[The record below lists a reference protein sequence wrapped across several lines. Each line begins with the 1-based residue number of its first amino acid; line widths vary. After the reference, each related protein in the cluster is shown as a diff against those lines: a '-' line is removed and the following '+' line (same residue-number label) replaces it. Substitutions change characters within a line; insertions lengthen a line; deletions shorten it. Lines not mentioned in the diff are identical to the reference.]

1 MVDTDT
7 VGQIELDVRLINPFI
22 EAIQAVLSKEV
33 GATISRSGSPGLT
46 AGSKLPHEVTAIIG
60 ITGDLVGLVLIS
72 LPAESALKFFEL
84 VVGEE
89 KDDIDDIVR
98 SAIAEL
104 ANTIVGTAS
113 VGFEDM
119 DLSWDISTPAV
130 LQGKDAQLTTLNI
143 TRVAVPLETSLG
155 PITLEVALS
164 RTHQSSE

>member
-1 MVDTDT
+1 MADTDT

-22 EAIQAVLSKEV
+22 EAIQAVLSNEV

-84 VVGEE
+84 VVGEA
-89 KDDIDDIVR
+89 KDDIVR

-113 VGFEDM
+113 VGFKDM
-119 DLSWDISTPAV
+119 DLNWDISTPAV

-155 PITLEVALS
+155 PITLEIALS

>member
-1 MVDTDT
+1 MADTDT

-84 VVGEE
+84 VVGEA
-89 KDDIDDIVR
+89 KDDIVR

-119 DLSWDISTPAV
+119 DLNWDISTPAV

-155 PITLEVALS
+155 PITLEIALS